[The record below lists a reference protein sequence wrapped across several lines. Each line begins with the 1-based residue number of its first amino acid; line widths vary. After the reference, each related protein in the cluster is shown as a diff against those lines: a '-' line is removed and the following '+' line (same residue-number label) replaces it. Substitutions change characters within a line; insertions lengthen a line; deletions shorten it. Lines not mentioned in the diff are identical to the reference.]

1 MKKIFYS
8 LLAVAAI
15 TACAKSGIEY
25 DNDKV
30 AISFA
35 PVPTNITKSVAG
47 VDANGTYDSTF
58 PTDLNLY
65 ITANAQGED
74 TNGNLTAEW
83 PDTYFANAKFIY
95 GRLAN
100 NVYEGETAQ
109 YWPNVKSLVFA
120 GFSNACNID
129 DIAENAVVDFDDNTI
144 SINGYVQDNSLTAA
158 GANDLMWFP
167 WDTKSYTKQNTAV
180 TATMKHACSWITV
193 KVIGDA
199 TTGENY
205 LLNNLTINGLYHKG
219 NVVCDASKATWA
231 LSGAAEAEVL
241 YNNATGEKF
250 PLPTGTAKV
259 FENVKNNMVVLPQT
273 PTSINVTYSYY
284 AQEGADLITETV
296 ENLNLKISDNADA
309 NKWESGKHYIYT
321 ITITATEILV
331 APAVDKWVDTTVTP
345 NINA

>member
-1 MKKIFYS
+1 MKKTLIS
-8 LLAVAAI
+8 MMAVVALA
-15 TACAKSGIEY
+15 ACTKSEIQYGAKSEIGFSP
-25 DNDKV
+25 V
-30 AISFA
+30 AS
-35 PVPTNITKSVAG
+35 NITKSVAG
-47 VDANGTYDSTF
+47 VASDGSYDSSF
-58 PTDLNLY
+58 PTNLNLY
-65 ITANAQGED
+65 ISANAQGED
-74 TNGNLTAEW
+74 TDGNLTDTW
-83 PDTYFANAKFIY
+83 PDVYFANAKFIY
-95 GRLAN
+95 GRLNN
-100 NVYEGETAQ
+100 NVYEGEEAR

-129 DIAENAVVDFDDNTI
+129 DIAEDAVVNFVDNTI
-144 SINGYVQDNSLTAA
+144 TIEGYEQDNSSTDA

-167 WDTKSYTKQNTAV
+167 WDEQSYTKQNNAV
-180 TATMKHACSWITV
+180 AATMKHACSWITV

-205 LLNNLTINGLYHKG
+205 LLNNLTINGLYHEG
-219 NVVCDASKATWA
+219 DVVCDASKATWT

-241 YNNATGEKF
+241 YDDTTGEEF
-250 PLPTGTAKV
+250 PLPTGTAQV
-259 FENVKNNMVVLPQT
+259 FENEKNNMVVLPQT

-296 ENLNLKISDNADA
+296 ENLSLKISDVADK

-331 APAVDKWVDTTVTP
+331 APVVDEWVDTVVTP

>member
-1 MKKIFYS
+1 MKKIIIS
-8 LLAVAAI
+8 MMAVAALA
-15 TACAKSGIEY
+15 ACTKSEIKY
-25 DNDKV
+25 ADDHVN
-30 AISFA
+30 ISFA
-35 PVPTNITKSVAG
+35 PVASNITKSVAG
-47 VDANGTYDSTF
+47 VAADGTYDPSF
-58 PTDLNLY
+58 PTDLDLY

-74 TNGNLTAEW
+74 ANGNLTAAW

-95 GRLAN
+95 GRLDN

-129 DIAENAVVDFDDNTI
+129 DIAEDAVVNFVDNTI
-144 SINGYVQDNSLTAA
+144 TIEGYEQDNSFKTA

-180 TATMKHACSWITV
+180 AAKMKHACSWITV

-219 NVVCDASKATWA
+219 NVVCDASKATWV

-241 YNNATGEKF
+241 YNNATGEEF
-250 PLPTGTAKV
+250 PRPEETAKV
-259 FENVKNNMVVLPQT
+259 FENEKNNMVVLPQT

-296 ENLNLKISDNADA
+296 KNLSLKISDDADA

-331 APAVDKWVDTTVTP
+331 APVVDEWVDTVVTP